1 MKRKILTL
9 VFFAAL
15 AGWGTGC
22 VNTVDD
28 RTEFGVPFVKD
39 TVEGRYERTAAEV
52 LAAAK
57 DVLKEN
63 GVLTAENTLN
73 NSLEARINQRSVWV
87 RVEEIEPAKP
97 LTRVIVETRTLAGGT
112 DLDLAHEMEKQI
124 ALRLV
129 R

>member
-1 MKRKILTL
+1 MKRKFLTL
-9 VFFAAL
+9 VFFGAL
-15 AGWGTGC
+15 AGGVTGC

-28 RTEFGVPFVKD
+28 RTECGVPFVKD

-57 DVLKEN
+57 EVLKEN
-63 GVLTAENTLN
+63 GVLIAENTLN

-97 LTRVIVETRTLAGGT
+97 LTKVLVETRTLAGGT
-112 DLDLAHEMEKQI
+112 DLDLAHELGKQS
-124 ALRLV
+124 ALRMV

>member
-1 MKRKILTL
+1 MKRKILPL

-63 GVLTAENTLN
+63 GVLTSENTLN
-73 NSLEARINQRSVWV
+73 NSREARINQRSVWV

>member
-9 VFFAAL
+9 AFFTAL
-15 AGWGTGC
+15 AAWGTGC

-28 RTEFGVPFVKD
+28 RTEFGIPFVKD

-63 GVLTAENTLN
+63 GVLVAENTLN

-97 LTRVIVETRTLAGGT
+97 LTKVIVETRTLAGGT

>member
-9 VFFAAL
+9 AFFAAL
-15 AGWGTGC
+15 AAGGTGC

-28 RTEFGVPFVKD
+28 RTEFGIPFVKD

-63 GVLTAENTLN
+63 GVLIAENTLN

-97 LTRVIVETRTLAGGT
+97 LTKVIVETRTLAGGT

-124 ALRLV
+124 ALRMV

>member
-39 TVEGRYERTAAEV
+39 SVEGRYERTAAQV

-57 DVLKEN
+57 EVLAEN

-97 LTRVIVETRTLAGGT
+97 LTRVTVETRTLAGGT

-124 ALRLV
+124 ALRLG

>member
-39 TVEGRYERTAAEV
+39 SVEGRYERTAAQV

-57 DVLKEN
+57 EVLAEN

-97 LTRVIVETRTLAGGT
+97 LTRVTVETRTLAGGT

>member
-1 MKRKILTL
+1 MKRKFLEL
-9 VFFAAL
+9 VLFAAL
-15 AGWGTGC
+15 AGGGTGC

-28 RTEFGVPFVKD
+28 RTGFGVPFVKD
-39 TVEGRYERTAAEV
+39 SVEGRYERPAAQV

-63 GVLTAENTLN
+63 GVLTSENTLN
-73 NSLEARINQRSVWV
+73 NTYEARINQRTVWV
-87 RVEEIEPAKP
+87 KVDEIDPAKP
-97 LTRVIVETRTLAGGT
+97 LTRVVVETRTLAGGT